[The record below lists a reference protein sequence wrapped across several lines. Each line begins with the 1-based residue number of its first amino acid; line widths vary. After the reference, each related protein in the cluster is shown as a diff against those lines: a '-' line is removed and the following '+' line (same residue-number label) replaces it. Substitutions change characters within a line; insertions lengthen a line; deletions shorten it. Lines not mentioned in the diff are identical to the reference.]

1 MDNSQFRSLLNS
13 GQKSQ
18 ASPDGSNAS
27 GFKKPAL
34 GSRARS
40 SIPMTPRVL
49 AGFNAAK
56 DFSRQVAE
64 HQRSADGQP
73 PVKKFRSSAA
83 PKGTKLG
90 SGYQDRTLARKNDD
104 GSEESQD
111 DKEKRFKALEEMF
124 KLQQIDQVTFDRLKA
139 ELGIGGTL
147 ESTHMVKGLDWKLL
161 ERARKGEDLNQAPS
175 TEKDT
180 KSEAPEVDIE
190 DELDQALA
198 KEIDV
203 TKPAQNTADDHDDS
217 EAITG
222 AQPTT
227 RDEILRRLKESRGAR
242 RDTPS
247 EPAPALGGKFK
258 KLVSEKKSNKKKF
271 VESIN
276 GRRREVLVITNKDGT
291 TKRKTRWLDDE
302 AARGEANDGRPLGME
317 IPAEILAR
325 QKAMEAEEAAAEDDN
340 DDIFG
345 GVAEY
350 DPLAGI
356 NDDSDESE
364 ALVEKSET
372 TKPESSTDTGQSRN
386 YFGQITQRD
395 EGADD
400 RANPIMKDPTL
411 LAALKRAAGLRRQD
425 EAGMDGDESAE
436 PDNVDQEA
444 KHKKFLARLKEQDR
458 ADAADLDL
466 GFGESRFGDEDEE
479 DGAIWEGDEG
489 GEQTKKS
496 GRKRGSKKRK
506 GDKDSV
512 ADVMRV
518 LEGRNKDK

>member
-1 MDNSQFRSLLNS
+1 MDNSQFRNLVNTGSK
-13 GQKSQ
+13 GQ
-18 ASPDGSNAS
+18 APPDGSSVS

-49 AGFNAAK
+49 AGFNSAS

-111 DKEKRFKALEEMF
+111 DKEKRFKALEEMY
-124 KLQQIDQVTFDRLKA
+124 KLQQIDQVTFDRLKV
-139 ELGIGGTL
+139 ELGVGGRL
-147 ESTHMVKGLDWKLL
+147 ESTHLVKGLDWKLL
-161 ERARKGEDLNQAPS
+161 ERARKGEDLNRAS
-175 TEKDT
+175 ASEKDVGA
-180 KSEAPEVDIE
+180 EAPQLDVE

-198 KEIDV
+198 RDIDV
-203 TKPAQNTADDHDDS
+203 TQPAQRTAGDDDAS
-217 EAITG
+217 ETTPDV
-222 AQPTT
+222 QPTT
-227 RDEILRRLKESRGAR
+227 RDEILRRLKESRGAK
-242 RDTPS
+242 RDTPTD
-247 EPAPALGGKFK
+247 PAPALGGKFK

-276 GRRREVLVITNKDGT
+276 GRRREVLVITNNDGT

-302 AARGEANDGRPLGME
+302 VVGGKANDGRPLGME
-317 IPAEILAR
+317 VPAEMLAR
-325 QKAMEAEEAAAEDDN
+325 QKAMEEEAAAEDDN

-350 DPLAGI
+350 DPLAEI
-356 NDDSDESE
+356 NDDSDESD
-364 ALVEKSET
+364 APVEQSET
-372 TKPESSTDTGQSRN
+372 TNPDIGAKTGQARN
-386 YFGQITQRD
+386 YFGQTKQND
-395 EGADD
+395 EGAED

-425 EAGMDGDESAE
+425 EAGMDGGESAE
-436 PDNVDQEA
+436 SHDVDQEA
-444 KHKKFLARLKEQDR
+444 KHKQFLARLKEQDR

-466 GFGESRFGDEDEE
+466 GFGESRFGDEEDE

-512 ADVMRV
+512 SDVMRV